1 MIFEVKKF
9 LLRFREMIFRLNKYV
24 FVYLRY
30 FVIIKKLGINYF
42 LLIIKFIFSLF
53 IVFLY
58 ICIVKL
64 FLYIYY

>member
-24 FVYLRY
+24 FVYSRY

-42 LLIIKFIFSLF
+42 FLIK
-53 IVFLY
+53 
-58 ICIVKL
+58 
-64 FLYIYY
+64 